1 MRLVT
6 LRTAEGT
13 RAGRVEGDEIV
24 ELDWPDVAAVL
35 AANPDLAPV
44 ADLDG
49 ARRPLD
55 GADLAPLVPRPSKII
70 CLGLNY
76 ASHIKEMGREL
87 PKYPTMFAK
96 FPRALIGAYDDITLP
111 LVSEETDWEVE
122 LAFVIGRPARH
133 ASAAEAEAAIA
144 GYTVMNDVSVRDW
157 QNRTIQF
164 LQGKFFEGTTPLGPA
179 LVTVDELPGGSADDL
194 VLRTEVDGQVM
205 QDGKTSDLLFK
216 PVDIVRYVSQIAT
229 LDPGDVIATGTP
241 SGVGA
246 GRSPKV
252 FLQPG
257 QTVRTTIEGVGEL
270 RNTCVK
276 ETRG

>member
-6 LRTAEGT
+6 VRTAEGT
-13 RAGRVEGDEIV
+13 RAGRVEGGEIV

-49 ARRPLD
+49 PRRPLD

-87 PKYPTMFAK
+87 PRYPTMFAK
-96 FPRALIGAYDDITLP
+96 FPRALIGAHDDIVLP
-111 LVSEETDWEVE
+111 AVSDQTDWEVE
-122 LAFVIGRPARH
+122 LAFVIGRPVRH

-179 LVTVDELPGGSADDL
+179 LVTPDELPGGGPDDL
-194 VLRTEVDGQVM
+194 VLRCEVDGQVM
-205 QDGKTSDLLFK
+205 QEGKTSDLLFK

-246 GRSPKV
+246 GREPPV

-276 ETRG
+276 ETLP